1 MLRQVCKVCSACAG
15 ATAGYFLR
23 NRQLQGAR
31 QQLGRLALVVG
42 LNFLL
47 GSSQGSMIDNSGH
60 LGGLAVSCLH
70 ATPAVDLCIL
80 FNARS
85 TEPAPVV
92 IQGIFLPGTGCWTV
106 SLSPRYPAGRV
117 SIAHAAMGVAWCR
130 GTLSM

>member
-1 MLRQVCKVCSACAG
+1 MGREHMRKLCSACAG

-60 LGGLAVSCLH
+60 LGGLAVCLCM
-70 ATPAVDLCIL
+70 PPPL
-80 FNARS
+80 
-85 TEPAPVV
+85 
-92 IQGIFLPGTGCWTV
+92 
-106 SLSPRYPAGRV
+106 
-117 SIAHAAMGVAWCR
+117 
-130 GTLSM
+130 

>member
-1 MLRQVCKVCSACAG
+1 MRKLCSACAG

-60 LGGLAVSCLH
+60 LGGLAVG
-70 ATPAVDLCIL
+70 LCM
-80 FNARS
+80 
-85 TEPAPVV
+85 PAP
-92 IQGIFLPGTGCWTV
+92 L
-106 SLSPRYPAGRV
+106 
-117 SIAHAAMGVAWCR
+117 
-130 GTLSM
+130 

>member
-1 MLRQVCKVCSACAG
+1 MMTSAAPWSVLRVCSTPRCPSHLQLRWAGEHMRTPCSACAG

-60 LGGLAVSCLH
+60 LGGLAVGCPH
-70 ATPAVDLCIL
+70 ATSAVDLSND
-80 FNARS
+80 NAGASSCCLESSRMCS
-85 TEPAPVV
+85 SQA
-92 IQGIFLPGTGCWTV
+92 Q
-106 SLSPRYPAGRV
+106 
-117 SIAHAAMGVAWCR
+117 VAVQ
-130 GTLSM
+130 